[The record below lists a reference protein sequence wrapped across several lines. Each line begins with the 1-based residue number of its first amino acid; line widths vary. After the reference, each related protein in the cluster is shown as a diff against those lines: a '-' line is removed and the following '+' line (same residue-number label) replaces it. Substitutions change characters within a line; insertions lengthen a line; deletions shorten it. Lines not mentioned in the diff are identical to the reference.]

1 MHHDTHNTIAS
12 TAVSTMHRPDGT
24 ACLARHW
31 MGAAP
36 RGVVLMVHGL
46 GEHSGRYEHVAQR
59 LLQWGYSVRAYD
71 QWGHGQ
77 SDGPR
82 GGLPSDTQL
91 LDDLA
96 WQVDETRAAYPGL
109 PLILLGHSMGGL
121 VVARFV
127 GLRLRPV
134 DGVVLSSPALNP
146 GLNPVQQLMA
156 AVLPRIAP
164 NLRVKNG
171 LQVSHISHDA
181 QVVAAYQADPL
192 VHPYISARLGGW
204 IAQQAPLA
212 VASASNWTVPTLL
225 LYAGADKLINPQGSH
240 DFAHQAPG
248 SVVQSQCFDG
258 LYHEI
263 FNESPELAL
272 PVFAALQ
279 AWLAAR

>member
-1 MHHDTHNTIAS
+1 
-12 TAVSTMHRPDGT
+12 MHRPDGT
-24 ACLARHW
+24 ACLVRHW
-31 MGAAP
+31 RAAAP

-46 GEHSGRYEHVAQR
+46 GEHSGRYAHVAQR

-77 SDGPR
+77 SSGSR
-82 GGLPSDTQL
+82 GGLPLDSQL

-96 WQVDETRAAYPGL
+96 WQVDEARAAHPGL

-134 DGVVLSSPALNP
+134 DGLVLSSPALNP
-146 GLNPVQQLMA
+146 GLNPVQKLLV
-156 AVLPRIAP
+156 AVLPRLLP
-164 NLRVKNG
+164 SLRVKNG
-171 LQVSHISHDA
+171 LQVSHISHDE
-181 QVVAAYQADPL
+181 QVVAQYVADPL
-192 VHPYISARLGGW
+192 VHPYISARLGAW
-204 IAQQAPLA
+204 IAAQAPLA
-212 VASASNWTVPTLL
+212 VASASSWSVPTLL
-225 LYAGADKLINPQGSH
+225 LYAGADKLVNAQGSR
-240 DFAHQAPG
+240 DFVRLAPS

-263 FNESPELAL
+263 FNERPELAQ